1 MNPLTLCPLALLIA
15 TCLLSSSCIPL
26 AFGAAGVAA
35 GYAAHD
41 DGYRVRNPITKTDA
55 SDEE

>member
-1 MNPLTLCPLALLIA
+1 MKRLPICQLAVLLAITLVG
-15 TCLLSSSCIPL
+15 SSCVPL

-41 DGYRVRNPITKTDA
+41 DGYRVRNPITKTE
-55 SDEE
+55 SYDEE

>member
-1 MNPLTLCPLALLIA
+1 MKPLTILTSVVLMAV
-15 TCLLSSSCIPL
+15 CLSTTSCVPL

-41 DGYRVRNPITKTDA
+41 EGYRVRNPITK
-55 SDEE
+55 SESYVEE